1 MPPLQTKCSRVT
13 FTLFADTATTNGNGG
28 GPPTTPKKEHVN
40 KNELPLP
47 KRTLFPRDKVQIGW
61 NGSDRKWNIG
71 AGFVNIGNTCY
82 LNSALQALLHVPAL
96 ANWLVSDTE
105 HREQCCSEFNDICII
120 CAVSKTLLLSQAS
133 STAVRPWCVYSR
145 LKQICKHLVAGRQ
158 EDAHEFLR
166 YLIEA
171 CEKAYLQRFSKAH
184 LANMDQYSKETT
196 PLNQILGGYLRSS
209 VRCLSCN
216 HISITFQHFEDLL
229 LDIRK
234 ANTIDDALQSYF
246 SREKLEDMG
255 YNCEGCKKKVTATK
269 QFSLERPPVVL
280 CIQLKRFSM
289 QGTKLN
295 KQVSIKPKLD
305 LSAYVRKSG
314 GSGGQALNYRLV
326 SMVTHLGSSQHCGH
340 YTAIGLTESGTY
352 YQFDDSSV
360 HPISL
365 QHVLQTNA
373 YIIFYE
379 LENSGMYRHVLANG
393 GTSATWTNGNHSSSL
408 PATITL
414 KTNSLTKHENGN
426 GLSHSKCF
434 IGPVLPPN
442 HATASRESLANGI
455 SNGESLSGSSS
466 KNGMSNGHS
475 GESSAKLNMVN
486 KQPGT
491 GNMFRKYPSAEL
503 LFKSP
508 TKQGGDKSLS
518 SPNGKP
524 ATGAS
529 GLSQQQMSPKSLV
542 PYNSHLSSD
551 EDEKDDEDLRTVET
565 KHQSNRSAD
574 GLAPIQSP
582 VKNGGHTP
590 YINSNSGP
598 FKVCNSNPENG
609 VAKGALKSV
618 VHQNGS
624 NKVLN
629 ELLKQDHNAYGGV
642 AVNTW
647 TGQKSNLDKEVSWV
661 EICVKH

>member
-1 MPPLQTKCSRVT
+1 M
-13 FTLFADTATTNGNGG
+13 
-28 GPPTTPKKEHVN
+28 
-40 KNELPLP
+40 
-47 KRTLFPRDKVQIGW
+47 
-61 NGSDRKWNIG
+61 
-71 AGFVNIGNTCY
+71 
-82 LNSALQALLHVPAL
+82 PAL
-96 ANWLVSDTE
+96 ANWLVSDSE
-105 HREQCCSEFNDICII
+105 HRERCSEFNDMCII
-120 CAVSKTLLLSQAS
+120 CAVSKTLLSSQS
-133 STAVRPWCVYSR
+133 SSVVKPFLVYSR

-166 YLIEA
+166 YLIESM
-171 CEKAYLQRFSKAH
+171 EKAYLQRFNKAH

-234 ANTIDDALQSYF
+234 ANTIDEALQSYF

-289 QGTKLN
+289 QGTKMN

-314 GSGGQALNYRLV
+314 GSGGHPLNYRLV

-365 QHVLQTNA
+365 QNVLQTNA

-393 GTSATWTNGNHSSSL
+393 GTTSTWTNGNGNHSSSSL
-408 PATITL
+408 PAAITL
-414 KTNSLTKHENGN
+414 KTNSLVKQENGN

-434 IGPVLPPN
+434 IGPILPPN
-442 HATASRESLANGI
+442 QATAIRERPANGI
-455 SNGESLSGSSS
+455 SNGESSSGFSS
-466 KNGMSNGHS
+466 KNGTSNGHS
-475 GESSAKLNMVN
+475 ESPAKLNMVN
-486 KQPGT
+486 KQAGAGT
-491 GNMFRKYPSAEL
+491 TMFRKYPSAEL

-508 TKQGGDKSLS
+508 TKQGDRTPFSASSL
-518 SPNGKP
+518 NGKP
-524 ATGAS
+524 ANGAS
-529 GLSQQQMSPKSLV
+529 ALSQQTPPKSLV

-551 EDEKDDEDLRTVET
+551 DEEEEKEDVHLRTT
-565 KHQSNRSAD
+565 DKSKNRSAD
-574 GLAPIQSP
+574 VAATLQSP

-590 YINSNSGP
+590 YVNSNSGP
-598 FKVCNSNPENG
+598 FKVCNSPPELG
-609 VAKGALKSV
+609 VAKGAPK
-618 VHQNGS
+618 NGS
-624 NKVLN
+624 TKVLN
-629 ELLKQDHNAYGGV
+629 ELLRQDHNAYGGV

-647 TGQKSNLDKEVSWV
+647 TGQKSSLDKEVSRRRGGP
-661 EICVKH
+661 ELGTDY